1 MKIVPPPPS
10 ARGVATGF
18 AAGEPG
24 QGAQPELAALAV
36 RDALAKAGSNYAHA
50 VILLLSAEFSRHA
63 QAAVTAAGR
72 AARCL
77 QVAGCTA
84 PGVFTEHSWAQHQ
97 PAAAALVLCGDITLG
112 PVRAEGNS
120 LTFLQPDC
128 ASADWLTPYP
138 PRFGVLAGGA
148 GPHDAG
154 KVWGQG
160 KVRGD
165 GRFEASFHGASVR
178 TALSRGLRLL
188 SPTLLVADQDNFD
201 LFQMSRGAALDTL
214 LHALPPEV
222 ATPDSLPLQR
232 LCALVLDPG
241 MQAPAALAEGRYTL
255 IPLLAINPRERS
267 VTLAAPLAEGSALIW
282 AWREPGAAEA
292 DSRDAIA
299 QLSNGK
305 QDEPDFA
312 LVFSCISRGPYFY
325 QDHDRDLAQLTARY
339 PGLPVL
345 GAYGAGE
352 IMALG
357 DGNTLLAYSTVFSLV
372 SAHV

>member
-1 MKIVPPPPS
+1 MNTASTPRTIQ
-10 ARGVATGF
+10 AATGF

-24 QGAQPELAALAV
+24 QGAQPELAAMAV
-36 RDALAKAGSNYAHA
+36 REALTKAGSDYAHA

-63 QAAVTAAGR
+63 QPAITAAGR

-77 QVAGCTA
+77 QVTGCTA
-84 PGVFTEHSWAQHQ
+84 PGIFNESSWAQHQ

-112 PVRAEGNS
+112 PVLHDSSS

-128 ASADWLTPYP
+128 ASADWLAPYP
-138 PRFGVLAGGA
+138 PRFGVLACGNGQND
-148 GPHDAG
+148 PG

-160 KVRGD
+160 KLRSD
-165 GRFEASFHGASVR
+165 GRYEAGFHGASVR
-178 TALSRGLRLL
+178 TAHSRGLRLL
-188 SPTLLVADQDNFD
+188 SPTLLVSDQDGFD
-201 LFQMSRGAALDTL
+201 LFHLSRGAALDTL

-222 ATPDSLPLQR
+222 ATPETLPLQR

-241 MQAPAALAEGRYTL
+241 IAAPTALAEGRYTL
-255 IPLLAINPRERS
+255 IPLLAINPSEHS

-305 QDEPDFA
+305 QSEPDFA

-325 QDHDRDLAQLTARY
+325 QGHDRDLAQLTARY
-339 PGLPVL
+339 PTLPVL

-352 IMALG
+352 IVALG
-357 DGNTLLAYSTVFSLV
+357 DGNTLLSYSTVFSLV